1 MGELLCLRVLLRS
14 LGLIAPAAVR
24 RVTELL
30 TEALDIL
37 LQMADAALPRRR
49 GGILLRRL
57 GVQFRCLDP
66 ELLGLQVLALHFPAQ
81 LLVLLKEGVCPGLGP
96 IPLPLGGTEVRL
108 QLPGG
113 SLETFQVREPDGDL
127 QQPQFIP
134 EDEVA
139 LGSLRLL
146 PQGLHLELQLRDLV
160 VDAQEV
166 FLRPLQLALGLL
178 LPVAVLGDA
187 GGLLKDLP
195 PVAALGG
202 EDLVDLPLA
211 DDGVALLAHAGIQKE
226 LRHVLQ
232 PDGLAVDVVLA
243 LAAAVVAPGHGHLS
257 FLHGGE
263 DVGAVID
270 DQRHLGKARPGPLGG
285 AAEDDVFHLGSPEA
299 LGALLTHD
307 PADGVRDIGL
317 AGAVWAHDGG
327 DVLTE
332 VQRGLIREGLESL
345 DGKRFQVQCSTSF
358 PRKAP
363 LGRRSRPGGQTA
375 AGTFRKMRRLP
386 L

>member
-1 MGELLCLRVLLRS
+1 M
-14 LGLIAPAAVR
+14 
-24 RVTELL
+24 
-30 TEALDIL
+30 
-37 LQMADAALPRRR
+37 
-49 GGILLRRL
+49 
-57 GVQFRCLDP
+57 
-66 ELLGLQVLALHFPAQ
+66 
-81 LLVLLKEGVCPGLGP
+81 
-96 IPLPLGGTEVRL
+96 
-108 QLPGG
+108 
-113 SLETFQVREPDGDL
+113 
-127 QQPQFIP
+127 
-134 EDEVA
+134 
-139 LGSLRLL
+139 
-146 PQGLHLELQLRDLV
+146 
-160 VDAQEV
+160 
-166 FLRPLQLALGLL
+166 
-178 LPVAVLGDA
+178 AVLGDA

-211 DDGVALLAHAGIQKE
+211 DDRVALLAHAGIQEE